1 MLDAITI
8 RRWRK
13 PMPRANRETVIN
25 WRDERHQ
32 HARMVWR
39 RLSIAHGP
47 HAVRVRAWADLNHI
61 AAIAHRA
68 MAALKDHLSSLRLE
82 ARVVCLPDA
91 TKRKIECDLR
101 GQAVQTIERLIVQ
114 VESASNLLHGQGA
127 GERRH
132 TQK

>member
-1 MLDAITI
+1 
-8 RRWRK
+8 
-13 PMPRANRETVIN
+13 MPHTNRETVIN

-47 HAVRVRAWADLNHI
+47 HAMRVRAWADLNHI

-68 MAALKDHLSSLRLE
+68 MAALDKDHLSSLRLE

-91 TKRKIECDLR
+91 TRRKIEGDLC
-101 GQAVQTIERLIVQ
+101 GDAVQAVERLIVQ
-114 VESASNLLHGQGA
+114 VESASNLLHGQSA

-132 TQK
+132 TPE